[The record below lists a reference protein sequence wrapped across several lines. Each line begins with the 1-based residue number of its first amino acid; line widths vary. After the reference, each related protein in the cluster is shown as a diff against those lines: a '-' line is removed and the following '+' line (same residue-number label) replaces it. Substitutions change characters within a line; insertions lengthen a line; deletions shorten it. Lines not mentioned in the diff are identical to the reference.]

1 MEIFCH
7 HDNLITVEIFSQWN
21 DFITM
26 TLLPWQYLTSVLWY
40 LSCRVPQAYKKS
52 SLRIELCLWINA
64 IYPLLQCQSSSS
76 SLVMHLTGTQVRTL
90 AGSQCLFSPW
100 RYLIVKVFYHHHWEM
115 SSYHDNMVLP
125 IFCQWTDC
133 WVDFLIDMVANSLL
147 KLSVSFQGSPT
158 QATTAQRGIWSLRRR
173 EDSTPTSSK
182 RRRKKGEAC
191 GDRPSPGLAG
201 KHIHPGRPFHKNC
214 LKHWVKFPE
223 FAYA

>member
-7 HDNLITVEIFSQWN
+7 HDNLLSLWKFFSQWN

-26 TLLPWQYLTSVLWY
+26 TLLPCPISYFGTLVLRY
-40 LSCRVPQAYKKS
+40 LSCRVSQAYKRS
-52 SLRIELCLWINA
+52 SLRIKLCLWINA
-64 IYPLLQCQSSSS
+64 IYPLLQCQTSSS

-100 RYLIVKVFYHHHWEM
+100 RYLIVEVFYRHGLPPLGNVLLHN
-115 SSYHDNMVLP
+115 YMVLP

-133 WVDFLIDMVANSLL
+133 WVDFLIDMVANSSL
-147 KLSVSFQGSPT
+147 KLSVPFQGSPT

-182 RRRKKGEAC
+182 GRREKGEAR

-201 KHIHPGRPFHKNC
+201 T
-214 LKHWVKFPE
+214 V
-223 FAYA
+223 